1 MGYCNK
7 TDNSK
12 GYLEKTKSGTHT
24 HVRARTHTHTNS
36 DAFLLVS
43 KLRLIEVFNTPNTK
57 SISTIF
63 RVNIPVMDMLSVSL
77 KPSLP
82 PISQNTFGDG
92 IQKVVDM
99 GQMK

>member
-1 MGYCNK
+1 MFHGKNAESLGGCE
-7 TDNSK
+7 
-12 GYLEKTKSGTHT
+12 LRGTHICK
-24 HVRARTHTHTNS
+24 S
-36 DAFLLVS
+36 DNMQIIKKLVKSFLLVS
-43 KLRLIEVFNTPNTK
+43 KLRLIELFNTPNTK

-99 GQMK
+99 GQIK